1 MAALIAIGSLI
12 FVMFGVS
19 SITFAREGTT
29 HALLQLIGSV
39 FLIVVVFA
47 HMAEQFRILP
57 AMGWGQAESAGHYL
71 DLISAVVGSILLL
84 FGYLSRRL
92 RKRDRGSAPMNGTM

>member
-12 FVMFGVS
+12 FVLFGI
-19 SITFAREGTT
+19 SIIMFARERTT
-29 HALLQLIGSV
+29 FAFFQLIGSV

-47 HMAEQFRILP
+47 HIAEQFRILP

-71 DLISAVVGSILLL
+71 DLISAVVGPILFL
-84 FGYLSRRL
+84 FGYLSR
-92 RKRDRGSAPMNGTM
+92 KRHKR